1 MASFFQTRKYA
12 YLNASFLF
20 LLVIVWCVSC
30 THLVIRSFFTEPHLF
45 YGTLS
50 HASIPSLFGG
60 SNIPFLDK
68 TYFQLNGD
76 KEATFVFYSS
86 QELNDE
92 LSEWFSFASAD
103 AAETALEVWAARV
116 KDNIYVVQSISTKDG
131 GLDWEVLG
139 DYQMEYVL
147 VYAGIAFLS
156 FIAMMVFLILGI
168 MTKRPPKAPPK
179 QVARYYVGAS
189 RTADSDNA

>member
-1 MASFFQTRKYA
+1 MAFFFQTRKYA
-12 YLNASFLF
+12 YLNASLLF

-30 THLVIRSFFTEPHLF
+30 SHLVLRSFFTEPHLF

-68 TYFQLNGD
+68 TYFQINGD
-76 KEATFVFYSS
+76 KEATFVLYSS

-92 LSEWFSFASAD
+92 LSEWFSFASVD
-103 AAETALEVWAARV
+103 AAETPLEIWAARV
-116 KDNIYVVQSISTKDG
+116 KDNVYVVQSIATRDG
-131 GLDWEVLG
+131 GLDWEVLS
-139 DYQMEYVL
+139 DYQMEYLL

-156 FIAMMVFLILGI
+156 FIAMMVFLVLGI
-168 MTKRPPKAPPK
+168 MTKLPPKSPPK
-179 QVARYYVGAS
+179 KIARYSVKAS
-189 RTADSDNA
+189 RAADSDNA